1 MPPEAT
7 EPLPVP
13 DTGVHHEVSP
23 ARTAPS
29 WGKPLTEGDYAALA
43 TSWITREIADAAML
57 RRVDQHEGR
66 EIVGQK
72 GKRDCAG
79 IIFPYYWPL
88 WKRGQDRSTWRDR
101 RDVDIEW
108 DLQSAR
114 T

>member
-43 TSWITREIADAAML
+43 KSWITRELAEEAML
-57 RRVDQHEGR
+57 RRVDTHEGR

-72 GKRDCAG
+72 GNRDCAG
-79 IIFPYYWPL
+79 LIFRTTGRAKPRPTITAYAATIQN
-88 WKRGQDRSTWRDR
+88 GQR
-101 RDVDIEW
+101 
-108 DLQSAR
+108 
-114 T
+114 